1 MKSNYIT
8 TYTGLHVV
16 PMDLQ
21 PDDIEIRD
29 IAHALSLTTRGNGHV
44 KTFFSVA
51 RHCIHCALEAKAR
64 GYTED
69 VVLACLL
76 HDASE
81 AYLSDIP
88 SPIKPYLPEFNR
100 YEDQIMDAVYTKYLG
115 APLTDDQY
123 HKVKA
128 VDRDM
133 LYYDLLVLLNERSDR
148 PEPVMLST
156 FNYDE
161 RSFEDVERQY
171 LQLFESLSHSV
182 LSCEKKEYNHRG

>member
-16 PMDLQ
+16 PVDLK
-21 PDDIEIRD
+21 PGDIEIRD

-51 RHCIHCALEAKAR
+51 RHCIHCALEAGAR

-88 SPIKPYLPEFNR
+88 SPLKPYLPEFNR
-100 YEDQIMDAVYTKYLG
+100 YEDRIMDVVYTKYLG
-115 APLTDDQY
+115 APLTDEQY
-123 HKVKA
+123 QKVKS

-133 LYYDLLVLLNERSDR
+133 LYYDLLILLNEKSNR
-148 PEPVMLST
+148 PAPVMAST
-156 FNYDE
+156 FDYNE
-161 RSFEDVERQY
+161 RSFAEVEKQY
-171 LQLFESLSHSV
+171 LDLFESLRHIVS
-182 LSCEKKEYNHRG
+182 SCDEKEYNQ